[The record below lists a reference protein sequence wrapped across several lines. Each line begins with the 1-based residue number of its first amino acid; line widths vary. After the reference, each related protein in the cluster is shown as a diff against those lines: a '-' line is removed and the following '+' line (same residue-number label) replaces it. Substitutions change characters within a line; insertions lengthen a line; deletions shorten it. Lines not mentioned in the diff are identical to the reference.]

1 MKTCLRLG
9 IVTIALILALAW
21 LVPAQAQDGG
31 EDTADVPIEIE
42 GFVESITPDAI
53 IIDGY
58 TIAPAGAFRPAT
70 LQVGDYVIVTGWLLP
85 DGDTIQVI
93 SLTVVTGED
102 SDNDGVPDELDNCP
116 AVYNPDQVDTD
127 LDGFGDACDGDD
139 DEDGVLDAEDN
150 CPLIANPDQAD
161 ADGDGV
167 GDACEPDSDEDG
179 VADDLD
185 NCPAL
190 YNPEQTDTDAD
201 GLGDVCDGDDDQ
213 DGVLDA
219 EDNCPLVANP
229 DQADADEDGV
239 GDACDLGED
248 TDGDGVLDGEDNCP
262 LVANPDQADADED
275 GIGDA
280 CETDDDGDGVLDS
293 EDNCPLVANPD
304 QADADEDGIGDACD
318 TDEDEGET
326 VCDRPNH
333 PVAEALA
340 ASFEV
345 DYDTI
350 MGWHCDGYGFGEI
363 ARALLLAEHDGTVT
377 AQELLDL
384 FASGLGWGEIKKQF
398 DVHPSELAPGQ
409 AISVRARERHREET
423 EAGEEV
429 EPATAPDSGPG
440 KSEMA
445 PGHSGDGSPGKS
457 DQAPGQTKDKDKGKG
472 KP

>member
-9 IVTIALILALAW
+9 IATIALILALAW
-21 LVPAQAQDGG
+21 LVGVPLPAQAQDGD
-31 EDTADVPIEIE
+31 EDTVDVPIEIE
-42 GFVESITPDAI
+42 GFVESITPEAI
-53 IIDGY
+53 VIDGY
-58 TIAPAGAFRPAT
+58 TIAPAGAFSPAT
-70 LQVGDYVIVTGWLLP
+70 LKVGDYVIVTGWLLP

-93 SLTVVTGED
+93 SLTVVTGTD
-102 SDNDGVPDELDNCP
+102 SDGDGVPDELDNCP

-150 CPLIANPDQAD
+150 CPLVANPDQAD
-161 ADGDGV
+161 ADEDGV

-190 YNPEQTDTDAD
+190 YNPEQTDTDGD
-201 GLGDVCDGDDDQ
+201 GFGDVCDGDDDE

-229 DQADADEDGV
+229 DQEDADEDGV

-248 TDGDGVLDGEDNCP
+248 TDEDGVPDAEDNCP
-262 LVANPDQADADED
+262 LIANPDQED
-275 GIGDA
+275 
-280 CETDDDGDGVLDS
+280 S
-293 EDNCPLVANPD
+293 
-304 QADADEDGIGDACD
+304 DEDGIGDACD
-318 TDEDEGET
+318 PTDDREEEPEDT

-363 ARALLLAEHDGTVT
+363 ARALLLADYDGTVT

-384 FASGLGWGEIKKQF
+384 FASGLGWGEIKKQY

-409 AISVRARERHREET
+409 TISVRARERHREET

-429 EPATAPDSGPG
+429 EPATAPDAGPG
-440 KSEMA
+440 KSDMA

-457 DQAPGQTKDKDKGKG
+457 DQAPGQTKDKDKDKDKGKG

>member
-1 MKTCLRLG
+1 MKTMWRMA
-9 IVTIALILALAW
+9 IALIALALGLIW
-21 LVPAQAQDGG
+21 LAGTPLPTLAQDGG
-31 EDTADVPIEIE
+31 DETVEVPIEIE
-42 GFVESITPDAI
+42 GFVESITPEAI
-53 IIDGY
+53 VIDGY
-58 TIAPAGAFRPAT
+58 PIAPAGAFIPAT

-93 SLTVVTGED
+93 SLTIVTGTD
-102 SDNDGVPDELDNCP
+102 SDGDGVPDDVDNCP
-116 AVYNPDQVDTD
+116 AVYNPEQTD
-127 LDGFGDACDGDD
+127 SDSDGFGDACDGDD

-150 CPLIANPDQAD
+150 CPLVANPGQED

-179 VADDLD
+179 VSDDLD

-190 YNPEQTDTDAD
+190 YEPEQTDTDGE
-201 GLGDVCDGDDDQ
+201 GLGEVCDDDD
-213 DGVLDA
+213 DGDSVLDA

-248 TDGDGVLDGEDNCP
+248 SDEDGVPDAEDNCP
-262 LVANPDQADADED
+262 LVANPGQED
-275 GIGDA
+275 I
-280 CETDDDGDGVLDS
+280 
-293 EDNCPLVANPD
+293 
-304 QADADEDGIGDACD
+304 DEDGIGDACD
-318 TDEDEGET
+318 PVDDREDETDEV

-363 ARALLLAEHDGTVT
+363 ARALLLAEYDGTVT

-384 FASGLGWGEIKKQF
+384 FASGLGWGEIKKQY

-409 AISVRARERHREET
+409 TISVHARERVREREET
-423 EAGEEV
+423 EAGDEV
-429 EPATAPDSGPG
+429 APAAPAGGPG
-440 KSEMA
+440 KSDMA
-445 PGHSGDGSPGKS
+445 PGHSGDAPGKS
-457 DQAPGQTKDKDKGKG
+457 DDAPGKSEQAPGQTKDKDKGKG

>member
-9 IVTIALILALAW
+9 IASVALILALAW
-21 LVPAQAQDGG
+21 LAGAPLPALAQDGG
-31 EDTADVPIEIE
+31 EDTVDVPIEIE
-42 GFVESITPDAI
+42 GFVESITPEAI

-58 TIAPAGAFRPAT
+58 TIAPAGAFVPAT

-93 SLTVVTGED
+93 SLTVVTGQD
-102 SDNDGVPDELDNCP
+102 SDSDGVPDDLDNCP

-139 DEDGVLDAEDN
+139 D
-150 CPLIANPDQAD
+150 
-161 ADGDGV
+161 
-167 GDACEPDSDEDG
+167 
-179 VADDLD
+179 
-185 NCPAL
+185 
-190 YNPEQTDTDAD
+190 
-201 GLGDVCDGDDDQ
+201 
-213 DGVLDA
+213 
-219 EDNCPLVANP
+219 
-229 DQADADEDGV
+229 
-239 GDACDLGED
+239 
-248 TDGDGVLDGEDNCP
+248 GDGVLD
-262 LVANPDQADADED
+262 
-275 GIGDA
+275 
-280 CETDDDGDGVLDS
+280 T

-318 TDEDEGET
+318 TDEDEDET

-363 ARALLLAEHDGTVT
+363 ARALLLAEYDGTVT

-384 FASGLGWGEIKKQF
+384 FASGLGWGQIKKQY

-409 AISVRARERHREET
+409 TISVRARERHREET
-423 EAGEEV
+423 EAGDEV
-429 EPATAPDSGPG
+429 EPATAPGTGPG
-440 KSEMA
+440 KSDMA

-457 DQAPGQTKDKDKGKG
+457 DQAPGQTKDKDKDKGKG